1 MILEAPHNTIIYT
14 IEKAIKEYRKFAHKN
29 IKKVAEDITVDQG
42 LVLIILDQN
51 PAYSQKEI
59 AQLIFKDLASMTRM
73 IDLMVKKEY
82 LSRSINKI
90 DRRRFDLGISAKGKK
105 TIKKLIPTITHN
117 RRTALEGLTAKDIT
131 HLYSSLNRII
141 ANCNA

>member
-1 MILEAPHNTIIYT
+1 MIIEAPHNTIIYT
-14 IEKAIKEYRKFAHKN
+14 IEKAIKEYRKFAQKN

-51 PAYSQKEI
+51 PTFSQKEI

-73 IDLMVKKEY
+73 IDLMVKKGY
-82 LSRSINKI
+82 LSRSINKT

-117 RRTALEGLTAKDIT
+117 RSTALNGLTAKDIT
-131 HLYSSLNRII
+131 QLYSSLNRII